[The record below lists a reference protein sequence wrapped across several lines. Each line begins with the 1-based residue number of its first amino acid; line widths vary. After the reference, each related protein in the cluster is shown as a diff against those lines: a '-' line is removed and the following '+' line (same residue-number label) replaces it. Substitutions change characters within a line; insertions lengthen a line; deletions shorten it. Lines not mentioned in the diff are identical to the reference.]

1 MACPPSEVYAH
12 ADEQP
17 GEHTDRGS
25 AIHAFLGAVGSM
37 GAAEALA
44 HVPEIHRGAAAA
56 ISLEDLATIDPASY
70 AHEVAFALDVAT
82 GAARE
87 LGRDLGRRYPPLGA
101 RELPGTADLVGLS
114 SDGEAVLVGD
124 YKTGRRRLVPARENW
139 QLRILGLAAARA
151 YGRARA
157 DVMLIYVHGDVVW
170 YDRASYDAFELES
183 IAGDLADAVGA
194 VRLARDQME
203 RGYAPTPTMGEHC
216 RYCPALR
223 AGSCPAQTSLLH
235 SLAVG
240 PGADLS
246 GALTPEK
253 ARDAYRAMRQ
263 IDLVVARTWA
273 ALHAYATVHPLDLGG
288 GLTFGPRERS
298 RETLDG
304 ALARELLRTQFGQE
318 VADEAAEWKVTKKSV
333 GEALRGVA
341 ARPVAEGVRA
351 PKISQLER
359 QFFAALAEVGGL
371 RRSVHVEVQEY
382 RVRPTMTSSEDV

>member
-1 MACPPSEVYAH
+1 VEIGDTVTIIGGGPVGLMFVQAAKLTGCNVISVVKHDSQVIAAKRFG
-12 ADEQP
+12 ADEVVKI
-17 GEHTDRGS
+17 S
-25 AIHAFLGAVGSM
+25 K
-37 GAAEALA
+37 
-44 HVPEIHRGAAAA
+44 VP
-56 ISLEDLATIDPASY
+56 
-70 AHEVAFALDVAT
+70 
-82 GAARE
+82 
-87 LGRDLGRRYPPLGA
+87 
-101 RELPGTADLVGLS
+101 
-114 SDGEAVLVGD
+114 
-124 YKTGRRRLVPARENW
+124 
-139 QLRILGLAAARA
+139 
-151 YGRARA
+151 
-157 DVMLIYVHGDVVW
+157 
-170 YDRASYDAFELES
+170 
-183 IAGDLADAVGA
+183 DAVEA

-246 GALTPEK
+246 GSLTPEK

-304 ALARELLRTQFGQE
+304 ALARELLRTQYGQE

-382 RVRPTMTSSEDV
+382 RVRPTMTSSEEV